1 MAKKKVTKTKAK
13 KRKITSHDTHF
24 LSVLL
29 LFVGFSVYAISSFM
43 NSTNNYIDQV
53 LTDVLSSDGIVV
65 QVDMDNPFSDVPGNA
80 GYADAVIALYY
91 DGVIGGY
98 NDGTFRPDNSVTR
111 AEFSKMLVEVND
123 FDYTDIPSDILSNCF
138 TDVKDLPDHWYAP
151 AVCAAKNQGWVKG
164 YGSGEFGP
172 NQNINKAEALT
183 IVLNAFDFEVPD
195 GASVEKNPYDDVG
208 NEWFR
213 GVAYSARSEGL
224 IPQAGLFNAGSSM
237 TRGEIARI
245 IYKAMEAK
253 DML

>member
-151 AVCAAKNQGWVKG
+151 AVCAAACGKRDAVRVRGIGYEGWNC
-164 YGSGEFGP
+164 S
-172 NQNINKAEALT
+172 ICRS
-183 IVLNAFDFEVPD
+183 
-195 GASVEKNPYDDVG
+195 ASCVARYRCAAR
-208 NEWFR
+208 WW
-213 GVAYSARSEGL
+213 GVAYGA
-224 IPQAGLFNAGSSM
+224 
-237 TRGEIARI
+237 
-245 IYKAMEAK
+245 
-253 DML
+253 